1 MTSTLPLEPAA
12 LQYELVSPPKPKPKS
27 HEIKAA
33 QARFYGALATGF
45 DEFNA
50 KSTRGLYF
58 KSIDTEIAA
67 QLKQQ
72 QIAGRLLSVGAG
84 TGFREV
90 RIRELSGLN
99 LRITCVDISA
109 EMCDEA
115 SRRGL
120 DVICS
125 TLMDAALPANTF
137 DACIFL
143 NAFEVLTDCTERLDY
158 FCKINRC
165 LKPGSPFFVDAMDI
179 EDQNDSW
186 AGLVKQQ
193 FEAEKLGDFG
203 YELGDCFS
211 RRTDQ
216 EEIVFAHYSNQAEME
231 SLFADSE
238 FLISALQY
246 FSEETGGACEARQGN
261 MFYTAKK
268 N

>member
-1 MTSTLPLEPAA
+1 MTSTLEPAA

-33 QARFYGALATGF
+33 QARFYGALARGF

-58 KSIDTEIAA
+58 QSIDCEIAT
-67 QLKQQ
+67 QLMQQ
-72 QIAGRLLSVGAG
+72 QVAGRLLSIGAG

-99 LRITCVDISA
+99 LQITCVDISA

-115 SRRGL
+115 SQRGL

-125 TLMDAALPANTF
+125 TLIDAAIPANAF

-143 NAFEVLTDCTERLDY
+143 NAFEVLTDNTERLDY
-158 FCKINRC
+158 FAKINRC
-165 LKPGSPFFVDAMDI
+165 LRPGSLFFVDAMDI
-179 EDQNDSW
+179 EDRNDSW
-186 AGLVKQQ
+186 AALVKQQ

-203 YELGDCFS
+203 YDLGDCFS

-216 EEIVFAHYSNQAEME
+216 DEIVFAHYSSRIEME
-231 SLFADSE
+231 TLFSDSE
-238 FLISALQY
+238 FSISKLQY
-246 FSEETGGACEARQGN
+246 FSEETGGPCNARQGN